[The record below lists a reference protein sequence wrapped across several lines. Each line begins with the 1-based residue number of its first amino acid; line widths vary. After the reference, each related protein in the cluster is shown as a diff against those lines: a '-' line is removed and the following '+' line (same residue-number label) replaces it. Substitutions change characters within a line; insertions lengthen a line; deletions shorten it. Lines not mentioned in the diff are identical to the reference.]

1 MDTTHSVKVH
11 KLFICFTNKCT
22 SFRSVVFQ
30 LNMVGIRVHVL
41 SRGFRKNGAIVSE
54 PVYKDFRNLKNHRR
68 SLLRKFGTVSFVR
81 QIFPYNLE

>member
-1 MDTTHSVKVH
+1 MCRLTAWSVN
-11 KLFICFTNKCT
+11 IYTYICT
-22 SFRSVVFQ
+22 SFQSVVFQ
-30 LNMVGIRVHVL
+30 LNMVGIRVHVV

-54 PVYKDFRNLKNHRR
+54 HFSVACIYLKSHRR